1 MDFFLTGSVIEKC
14 KTIDLKKIQITLDGD
29 KESHDKI
36 RNQGGKPS
44 FDKILQNSIAL
55 CNSCSDAVIKLR
67 INYNT
72 DNIQHDFSEVLREI
86 PENLRSRF
94 LYNFKEYGK
103 HIRMKVMMK

>member
-1 MDFFLTGSVIEKC
+1 MQDYRFE
-14 KTIDLKKIQITLDGD
+14 KIQITLDGD

-72 DNIQHDFSEVLREI
+72 DNIQHDLVRYFVKYLKICDLAFYTISKNMANISE
-86 PENLRSRF
+86 
-94 LYNFKEYGK
+94 
-103 HIRMKVMMK
+103 

>member
-1 MDFFLTGSVIEKC
+1 MQDYRFE
-14 KTIDLKKIQITLDGD
+14 KIQITLDGD

-72 DNIQHDFSEVLREI
+72 DNIQHDLVRYFVKYLKI
-86 PENLRSRF
+86 CDLAF

>member
-1 MDFFLTGSVIEKC
+1 M
-14 KTIDLKKIQITLDGD
+14 KKIQITLDGD

-86 PENLRSRF
+86 PEICDLAF

>member
-1 MDFFLTGSVIEKC
+1 MQDYRFE
-14 KTIDLKKIQITLDGD
+14 KIQITLDGD

-86 PENLRSRF
+86 PEICDLAFYTISKNMANIS
-94 LYNFKEYGK
+94 E
-103 HIRMKVMMK
+103 